1 MRWSDFL
8 IQHKYVVSRKEALR
22 LISAGAL
29 SVDGVKA
36 ASDKV
41 AADLLSHR
49 YRAVGIRLGKHR
61 FASVL
66 FEHGKAALLSREPLI
81 GVELK
86 RVGDGWWIS
95 KGPAPTFAL

>member
-8 IQHKYVVSRKEALR
+8 ILHKYATSRKEAER
-22 LISAGAL
+22 LIAAGAL
-29 SVDGVKA
+29 SVDGIKV
-36 ASDKV
+36 SEDKV
-41 AADLLSHR
+41 NADLLSHR

-61 FASVL
+61 FGTVL
-66 FEHGKAALLSREPLI
+66 FESGKAALLSREPLI

-86 RVGDGWWIS
+86 RVGDGWRIS